1 MNWNVDLEIDDDIE
15 MEYDPD
21 FRMCCRIGEME
32 DISETLE
39 DRGRYAKSQTINQTR
54 STVSCRT
61 GRDWRHDGR
70 DGDRSE

>member
-1 MNWNVDLEIDDDIE
+1 MNWDVDLEIDDDIE

-54 STVSCRT
+54 STFRRCS
-61 GRDWRHDGR
+61 GRDRWNDGR
-70 DGDRSE
+70 HENQSE